1 MIIVMAIYTIK
12 IEYKAHYMAT
22 VDAKDEGDALHK
34 AREMAEEADAN
45 DFVLTEENESRV
57 VSID

>member
-1 MIIVMAIYTIK
+1 MPIYTVK
-12 IEYKAHYMAT
+12 IEYKAHYIAT

-34 AREMAEEADAN
+34 AREMAEEADAD
-45 DFVLTEENESRV
+45 DFVLTEENESRI

>member
-1 MIIVMAIYTIK
+1 MPFYTIK

-22 VDAKDEGDALHK
+22 VEAKDEGEALHK

-45 DFVLTEENESRV
+45 DFVLTEENESRI